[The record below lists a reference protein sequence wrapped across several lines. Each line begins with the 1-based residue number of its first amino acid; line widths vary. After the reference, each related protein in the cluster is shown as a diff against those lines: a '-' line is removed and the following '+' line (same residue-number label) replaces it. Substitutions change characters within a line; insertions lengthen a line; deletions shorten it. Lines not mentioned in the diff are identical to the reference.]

1 MQINYER
8 SKPQLSV
15 SLSLRSQQETS
26 REAPLDSTSLL
37 RRQDLGPSGGLPE
50 GDVADWQSRGACEFE
65 LRACADAP
73 RRRGF
78 GSGGLA
84 GQVGVCGC
92 GRQLGAVSARGCNS
106 APALLM
112 AARWPLRSDVV
123 VEGQQ
128 GSVCT
133 ARRAARPGFLG
144 RVSSSEPRN
153 LRSWSLGRA
162 AEPLAFASSVGQAL
176 EPLCPQFPHQGHCR
190 EIGLT

>member
-8 SKPQLSV
+8 TKPQLSV
-15 SLSLRSQQETS
+15 SLSLWRQQETS
-26 REAPLDSTSLL
+26 SEAPLHSTSLL
-37 RRQDLGPSGGLPE
+37 RRQYLGPSGGLPE
-50 GDVADWQSRGACEFE
+50 GDVADWQSGGACEFE

-92 GRQLGAVSARGCNS
+92 GRRLGAVSAGGCNS

-144 RVSSSEPRN
+144 RVSSSLSPGPCGPGPWDALPSRWPLLPPWVRLLN
-153 LRSWSLGRA
+153 LS
-162 AEPLAFASSVGQAL
+162 AL
-176 EPLCPQFPHQGHCR
+176 SFHTRDTAVKSG
-190 EIGLT
+190 